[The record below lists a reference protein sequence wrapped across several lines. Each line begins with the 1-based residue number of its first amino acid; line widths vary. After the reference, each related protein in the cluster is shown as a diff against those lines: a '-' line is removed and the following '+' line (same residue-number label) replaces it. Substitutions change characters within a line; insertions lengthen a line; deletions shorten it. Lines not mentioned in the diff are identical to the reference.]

1 MAKGAYIYQQI
12 ELTTAEWAQNST
24 IYPPSVWLFERL
36 ENGKFRMKLTDG
48 EHTFAELPYVM
59 QDVEVTVKQND
70 ANAYILTI
78 TTAAGSFDTPNLK
91 GQGVKITVKTNTATE
106 YVLTITSDE
115 GSFDT
120 PNLKASS
127 TIEVQTL
134 SSIPDE
140 NTLTYEDSTGVEVAF
155 AVGQMV
161 RVVDS
166 ESDFGYKFYILYDIT
181 SEGKAVW
188 GESGSGDLREKVRIT
203 LNSNQTQPDNSL
215 IGATVRVYD
224 NTLSEEVY
232 SGAWNGEDI
241 VAKVTALSDYTVTV
255 GDVEGYTTPSAK
267 TQQARIQGDRV
278 LTFTYNACL
287 LTVNLTTDKGTSE
300 GIAGAQVTVSYGEVE
315 KTISSGGS
323 VKIPFGEEIT
333 LSASAV
339 EGYGKPSDIT
349 VQADEATKT
358 IEMVYVEGKENVIY
372 IDQTVT
378 DPNTMVSGDVNGDVI
393 QWIRANSH
401 RVLAKKTGEGTVTY
415 CRLKDDDGTKYY
427 DGTAADLTTN
437 GIDVFMK
444 LPKFYY
450 YGTEGDTVELHFA
463 DTKLN
468 DNFIEWDENT
478 LIGVYEG
485 YYTQVYGKGNM
496 VYSRSSVG
504 STGSVSQENWK
515 AYAANRGQG
524 YQLVDWQMHCVMGCL
539 YYAMYGNTNC
549 QAEIGSGTNDYQKA
563 TGQTDSL
570 GMTDTKAST
579 NGNSQSINFWGL
591 ENWWGNKSEWLDDY
605 ENKANTLVAT
615 VNDPVTG
622 GTREL
627 DIPGAGYTGNYPKK
641 MKFGKYLD
649 LVATDDDP
657 KNGSDSIG
665 YCDYQWWPQTTTS
678 STRVVLRSGGS
689 SSSYG
694 GVACADAYNDSSST
708 YSDYGS
714 RLAFRG
720 VATEAESVAIFKSLP
735 VL

>member
-12 ELTTAEWAQNST
+12 ELTTAEWAQNTT

-91 GQGVKITVKTNTATE
+91 
-106 YVLTITSDE
+106 
-115 GSFDT
+115 
-120 PNLKASS
+120 ASS

-140 NTLTYEDSTGVEVAF
+140 NTHTYEDSTGAEVAF

-161 RVVDS
+161 RVADS

-181 SEGKAVW
+181 TEGKAVW
-188 GESGSGDLREKVRIT
+188 GENGSGDLREKVRIT
-203 LNSNQTQPDNSL
+203 LNSNQTQPDNAL
-215 IGATVRVYD
+215 IGATVHVY
-224 NTLSEEVY
+224 NNSLSEEVY
-232 SGAWNGEDI
+232 SGVWNGEDI
-241 VAKVTALSDYTVTV
+241 TVKVTALSDYTVTV
-255 GDVEGYTTPSAK
+255 GEVEGYATPSAK
-267 TQQARIQGDRV
+267 TQQASIQGDRV

-323 VKIPFGEEIT
+323 VKIPWEEEIT
-333 LSASAV
+333 VTASAV
-339 EGYGKPSDIT
+339 DGYGKPSDVT
-349 VQADEATKT
+349 VQADEAAKT
-358 IEMVYVEGKENVIY
+358 IEMVYMEGKENVIY

-401 RVLAKKTGEGTVTY
+401 RVLAKKTGEGTVSY

-427 DGTAADLTTN
+427 DGSSADLTTT
-437 GIDVFMK
+437 GIDVFLK

-468 DNFIEWDENT
+468 DNFIEWNENT
-478 LIGVYEG
+478 LIGVYESYNSG
-485 YYTQVYGKGNM
+485 SKA
-496 VYSRSSVG
+496 YSKSGIS
-504 STGSVSQENWK
+504 STGNVSQGNWK
-515 AYAANRGQG
+515 TYAANRGQG
-524 YQLVDWQMHCVMGCL
+524 YQLADWQMHCVMGCL

-549 QAEIGSGTNDYQKA
+549 QAEIGSGTNDYDKT
-563 TGQTDSL
+563 TGQTNSL

-591 ENWWGNKSEWLDDY
+591 ENWWGNKYEWLDDY

-627 DIPGAGYTGNYPKK
+627 DIPSAGYTGYYPKK
-641 MKFGKYLD
+641 MKFGRYLD

-678 STRVVLRSGGS
+678 STRVVLRSHNNS
-689 SSSYG
+689 HSNG
-694 GVACADAYNDSSST
+694 GVACASASYDSSST
-708 YSDYGS
+708 SSDSGS